1 MNMFARL
8 QRSAFAL
15 PAAVALALAAPIVSE
30 VSYRKSRAATDQI
43 YAVSAARIDVQR
55 VLSNLIDT
63 DAAFRDYLLTG
74 SAEYLEPYRK
84 ARLDLPLALVRLKR
98 HYTEDADHGNPMA
111 RIERLANEKMSLVA
125 EGIRLYNA
133 GQHDR
138 WRELLLSNAGKA
150 RMDEIRNAV
159 EQLVIAET
167 TTADL
172 LRKEIARASLVSRV
186 GIAAMVALSLL
197 VLLAYVRQ
205 RGAGDMQLGSLR
217 ESVRAELQTQI
228 EDRTRELA
236 ELARYLQTARED
248 ERSRLARALH
258 DELGSL
264 LTAAK
269 LDAARV
275 KTRVAGVSPEAV
287 ERLGHLNDTLNSII
301 AITRRITEDLRPS
314 TLGNLGLV
322 PALEIL
328 ARDFATGAGIRID
341 CALQPV
347 ALTPARELTAFRLVQ
362 EALTNISKYAKAQS
376 VRIALEARDGQA
388 VVSVTDDGVGFD
400 LRGAKMGSYGLLGMR
415 YRVEGEG
422 GLLIVE
428 STPGAGTTLS
438 ATLPLET
445 GA

>member
-1 MNMFARL
+1 MNIFARL
-8 QRSAFAL
+8 QRSGFVL
-15 PAAVALALAAPIVSE
+15 PVIVASALAAPIVSE

-55 VLSNLIDT
+55 VLNNLIDA
-63 DAAFRDYLLTG
+63 DAAFRGYLLTG

-84 ARLDLPLALVRLKR
+84 ARLDLPLALARLNR
-98 HYTEDADHGNPMA
+98 HYTEDADPGNPMA
-111 RIERLANEKMSLVA
+111 RIEQLANERMSLVA
-125 EGIRLYNA
+125 EGVRLYNA
-133 GQHDR
+133 GQQDR

-167 TTADL
+167 STADL
-172 LRKEIARASLVSRV
+172 LRKEIDRASLVSRI

-205 RGAGDMQLGSLR
+205 RGAVDMQLGALR

-269 LDAARV
+269 LDVARI
-275 KTRVAGVSPEAV
+275 KTRVSGVSPEAV
-287 ERLGHLNDTLNSII
+287 ERLVHLNDTLNSII

-328 ARDFATGAGIRID
+328 ARDFSTGAGIRID

-362 EALTNISKYAKAQS
+362 EALTNISKYAKAHS

-388 VVSVTDDGVGFD
+388 VVAVTDDGVGFV

-428 STPGAGTTLS
+428 SRPGAGTTLS
-438 ATLPLET
+438 ATLPLES